1 MKKYKVKISSLALRD
16 MEEIYGYIS
25 EKLGSPATAIKQYE
39 RIAEAIE
46 SLSVFPE
53 RFQIMN
59 IIPKLSKDVRQVIVD
74 HYSAIY
80 TIEADTVT
88 VLRVLYGAS
97 DLSAKLQGR
106 LSWQKKYL
114 RDSQQLGIICIRER
128 KHSQQSSQHLSPLIR
143 F

>member
-53 RFQIMN
+53 RFQIMD

-80 TIEADTVT
+80 TNTVT

-106 LSWQKKYL
+106 LS
-114 RDSQQLGIICIRER
+114 
-128 KHSQQSSQHLSPLIR
+128 
-143 F
+143 

>member
-16 MEEIYGYIS
+16 MEELYGYIS
-25 EKLGSPATAIKQYE
+25 GKLGSPATAIKQYE

-46 SLSVFPE
+46 SLSVFSE
-53 RFQIMN
+53 RFQIMD

-80 TIEADTVT
+80 AIEADTVT

-106 LSWQKKYL
+106 LSWQKNTYVIHNSL
-114 RDSQQLGIICIRER
+114 EWYVYENENI
-128 KHSQQSSQHLSPLIR
+128 LSNRRSTYHPW
-143 F
+143 

>member
-1 MKKYKVKISSLALRD
+1 MKKYRVKISSLALRD

-25 EKLGSPATAIKQYE
+25 AEKLGSPATAIKQYE

-46 SLSVFPE
+46 SLNVFPE
-53 RFQIMN
+53 RFQIMD
-59 IIPKLSKDVRQVIVD
+59 IIPKLQKDVRQAIVD

-88 VLRVLYGAS
+88 VLRVLYSAS

-106 LSWQKKYL
+106 LS
-114 RDSQQLGIICIRER
+114 
-128 KHSQQSSQHLSPLIR
+128 
-143 F
+143 

>member
-25 EKLGSPATAIKQYE
+25 EKLGAPATAIKQYE

-53 RFQIMN
+53 RFQIMD

-74 HYSAIY
+74 HYSAVY

-97 DLSAKLQGR
+97 DLSAKLRWR
-106 LSWQKKYL
+106 LS
-114 RDSQQLGIICIRER
+114 
-128 KHSQQSSQHLSPLIR
+128 
-143 F
+143 

>member
-1 MKKYKVKISSLALRD
+1 MPVLLLRSLESSTHEEVQSKDFKSGTSGYGGDLRL
-16 MEEIYGYIS
+16 Y
-25 EKLGSPATAIKQYE
+25 LG
-39 RIAEAIE
+39 EAWFAGNGDKTVRANCRSNRVPE
-46 SLSVFPE
+46 CFPE
-53 RFQIMN
+53 RFQIMD

-106 LSWQKKYL
+106 LS
-114 RDSQQLGIICIRER
+114 
-128 KHSQQSSQHLSPLIR
+128 
-143 F
+143 

>member
-1 MKKYKVKISSLALRD
+1 MPVLLFRSLESSTHEEVQSKDFKSGTSGYGGDLRL
-16 MEEIYGYIS
+16 Y
-25 EKLGSPATAIKQYE
+25 LGEAGFAATAIKQYE

-53 RFQIMN
+53 RFQIMD

-74 HYSAIY
+74 HYSALY

-106 LSWQKKYL
+106 LS
-114 RDSQQLGIICIRER
+114 
-128 KHSQQSSQHLSPLIR
+128 
-143 F
+143 